1 MITTV
6 ILFKGLKAT
15 ASQILTIVMAFLVIC
30 CGITILQMSKI
41 DPTELGL
48 FTLVQPTQS
57 APAHTQEDAPSATK
71 TEITRVE
78 FPGATPLRRP
88 PARRARDDPARP
100 REHEP
105 EVYAQAALK
114 YLER

>member
-41 DPTELGL
+41 DPTELGKKL
-48 FTLVQPTQS
+48 DRRSDEHDGDGGNVGPAASDTLVEAQRS
-57 APAHTQEDAPSATK
+57 RGVVPALMARSFH
-71 TEITRVE
+71 
-78 FPGATPLRRP
+78 
-88 PARRARDDPARP
+88 ARRLSGRAFD
-100 REHEP
+100 
-105 EVYAQAALK
+105 
-114 YLER
+114 